1 MVDELGDYKILERMG
16 AGGLGELYRARDTRR
31 GRTVALRVVSDAI
44 AGDAERRARLTADA
58 QAAAALSHPNIAA
71 LYEVGEDRGHL
82 FLAGE
87 FVPGDALK
95 TATAGQAMNAR
106 RAAEHGVQIADAL
119 AEAHAAGI
127 VHGDI
132 KPDNI
137 FITPKGSAKILDFG
151 LSAWTTGGAERR
163 AIAAAAFTGQRVPA
177 AAAYMSPEQ
186 LQGLPVDHRSDIF
199 SFGVVL
205 FEMLT
210 ARRPFTGLT
219 LAALSKEIL
228 LSNPPT
234 PSALNWELRPDF
246 DAILGRALAKK
257 PADRYEAAATLAA
270 ELRSVAAI
278 LDVRSGEA
286 EPASVVVVRP
296 TASAAR
302 RPLLVG
308 AIVLLFVAAF
318 VTAWLFLNH

>member
-1 MVDELGDYKILERMG
+1 MLDELGDYKILERIG
-16 AGGLGELYRARDTRR
+16 VGGLGEVYRARDTRR
-31 GRTVALRVVSDAI
+31 GRTVALKVVPDAI
-44 AGDAERRARLTADA
+44 AGDAERRPRFTADA

-71 LYEVGEDRGHL
+71 LYELGEDKDHL
-82 FLAGE
+82 FLAFE
-87 FVPGDALK
+87 YVPGDTLQA
-95 TATAGQAMNAR
+95 AIAGRPMNAR
-106 RAAEHGVQIADAL
+106 HAAEHGVQIADAL

-132 KPDNI
+132 KPANI
-137 FITPKGSAKILDFG
+137 MVTPKGSAKILDFG
-151 LSAWTTGGAERR
+151 LSAWTRGGAERQ
-163 AIAAAAFTGQRVPA
+163 AVAAAAFSGQAVPA

-186 LQGLPVDHRSDIF
+186 LKGLPIDHRTDIF

-205 FEMLT
+205 FEILT
-210 ARRPFTGLT
+210 GRRPFTGLT

-228 LSNPPT
+228 LSSPPM

-257 PADRYEAAATLAA
+257 PEDRYDAAAALAA

-286 EPASVVVVRP
+286 EPASVAPVRRAAAP
-296 TASAAR
+296 NRTA
-302 RPLLVG
+302 LLLGVI
-308 AIVLLFVAAF
+308 ALAFVAAF
-318 VTAWLFLNH
+318 VVAWLFLNH

>member
-1 MVDELGDYKILERMG
+1 MLDELGDYKILERIG
-16 AGGLGELYRARDTRR
+16 VGGLGEIYRARDTRR
-31 GRTVALRVVSDAI
+31 GRTVALKVVPDAI
-44 AGDAERRARLTADA
+44 ARDAERRPRLLADA
-58 QAAAALSHPNIAA
+58 RAASALSHPNIAA
-71 LYEVGEDRGHL
+71 LYEVGEDREHL
-82 FLAGE
+82 FLACE
-87 FVPGDALK
+87 FVPGDTLTSAI
-95 TATAGQAMNAR
+95 AGGPMNAR
-106 RAAEHGVQIADAL
+106 HAAEHGVQIADAL
-119 AEAHAAGI
+119 AEAHAIGI

-137 FITPKGSAKILDFG
+137 IITPKGSAKILDFG
-151 LSAWTTGGAERR
+151 LAAWTKGGAERQ
-163 AIAAAAFTGQRVPA
+163 AAAAAAFTGHSVPA

-186 LQGLPVDHRSDIF
+186 LKGLPVDHRTDIF

-210 ARRPFTGLT
+210 GRRPFAGLT

-228 LSNPPT
+228 LSNPPL

-257 PADRYEAAATLAA
+257 PDDRYEAAATLAA

-286 EPASVVVVRP
+286 EPVSTAPVRRGAP
-296 TASAAR
+296 PNR
-302 RPLLVG
+302 KPLIVG
-308 AIVLLFVAAF
+308 AIALAFVAAF
-318 VTAWLFLNH
+318 VVAWLFLNR